1 MEVRIGLSNSPREL
15 AFESDASSEELRST
29 VERAIA
35 EESVL
40 SLKDSKGR
48 QFLVNIEAVLYVEI
62 GADLG
67 RKVGFV
73 S

>member
-15 AFESDASSEELRST
+15 AFESDLSAEDLRGA
-29 VERAIA
+29 VERAVA
-35 EESVL
+35 DESVL
-40 SLKDSKGR
+40 ALKDSKGR
-48 QFLVNIEAVLYVEI
+48 QFLVNTEALLYVEI